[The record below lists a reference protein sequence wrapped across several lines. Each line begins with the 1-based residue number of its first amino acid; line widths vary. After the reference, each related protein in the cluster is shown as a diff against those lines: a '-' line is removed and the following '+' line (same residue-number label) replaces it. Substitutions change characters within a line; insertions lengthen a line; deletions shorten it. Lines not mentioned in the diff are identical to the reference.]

1 MCEWLLGWLLCLR
14 KATVSVRVYT
24 GRRHLSPFS
33 QRPEWRQNRVHHVL
47 GVCQCHIVQFQG
59 VPITLYL
66 WQEWASSGLWFLYD
80 QLAKNRAYIF
90 KELLKRR
97 KGVYDRLYVAHKALK
112 CTVHGWAEKALT
124 THLMVTMHIK
134 GSPWNWATQW
144 LCLLP
149 RNVKPTQLSKGSQ
162 PRPRM
167 HKVFSRPSP
176 RLSGSPSSLAT
187 PLFGFPFTHYS
198 YAKEFS
204 P

>member
-1 MCEWLLGWLLCLR
+1 MMCSFQRFFWKYVMCEWLLGWLLCLQ

-33 QRPEWRQNRVHHVL
+33 QRPEWKQNHVQHVL

-112 CTVHGWAEKALT
+112 CTIHGWAEKALT
-124 THLMVTMHIK
+124 TPFDGYHAHEGFSLELGNTV
-134 GSPWNWATQW
+134 A
-144 LCLLP
+144 LP
-149 RNVKPTQLSKGSQ
+149 P
-162 PRPRM
+162 
-167 HKVFSRPSP
+167 
-176 RLSGSPSSLAT
+176 
-187 PLFGFPFTHYS
+187 
-198 YAKEFS
+198 AKERETD
-204 P
+204 PIQ